1 MFLSLFLG
9 HSIKSTKCK
18 HNNFQHVLIKLML

>member
-9 HSIKSTKCK
+9 HSVKSTKYK
-18 HNNFQHVLIKLML
+18 YNNFQHVLIKLML